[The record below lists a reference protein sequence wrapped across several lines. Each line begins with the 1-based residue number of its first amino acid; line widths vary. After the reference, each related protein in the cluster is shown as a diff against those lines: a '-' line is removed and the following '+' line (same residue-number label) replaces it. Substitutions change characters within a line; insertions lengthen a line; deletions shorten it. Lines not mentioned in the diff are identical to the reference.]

1 VAPHHGDRAAQRPS
15 IRRALK
21 TIRLARACD
30 GGNVHIGHG
39 GASVV
44 YSTPG
49 SGSCQLSGH
58 SLAHCHTAL
67 AAMAAGVPWV
77 DTRPV
82 TDIGALIGAPII
94 ACGMKADPPPWH
106 GLSHAPLAKV
116 FAYHRKFGAVTGNET
131 ELLAEHDETDYLGG
145 GKNAA

>member
-1 VAPHHGDRAAQRPS
+1 LRREAVAGR
-15 IRRALK
+15 
-21 TIRLARACD
+21 
-30 GGNVHIGHG
+30 G

-44 YSTPG
+44 YTRPG
-49 SGSCQLSGH
+49 YGCCHLSGYT
-58 SLAHCHTAL
+58 LAHCFTAL
-67 AAMAAGVPWV
+67 AAVAAGVPWV

-82 TDIGALIGAPII
+82 TDIGALIGAPMI

-131 ELLAEHDETDYLGG
+131 EPLAEHDETDYLGG
-145 GKNAA
+145 RRGAA